1 MLQNLLQECSVLCK
15 TSLSLR
21 CLLDEVFARFASVFR
36 AFVCKRASCL
46 SRPCST
52 IFILPVH
59 ARYVFSCA
67 LQRIPLL
74 PCHWLHVNGF
84 VNWDLFPLAYLRH
97 TKFNVTLLQRRLI
110 CLRMDWTP
118 PLYGVL
124 LTKEYL
130 LFIIVTVKQKLKKP
144 WMLSALVHDIWAE
157 WWMPL
162 INFWAQ
168 SNLLRRHNLSTAC
181 VGNQCRL

>member
-1 MLQNLLQECSVLCK
+1 MIWYFLYRLIVEFSSLKAFVKFVLHIQVGLPSYPNCVSFTALPKIGHLRFVLHVDNLSYFITKPKLK

-97 TKFNVTLLQRRLI
+97 TKFNVTLL
-110 CLRMDWTP
+110 
-118 PLYGVL
+118 
-124 LTKEYL
+124 
-130 LFIIVTVKQKLKKP
+130 
-144 WMLSALVHDIWAE
+144 
-157 WWMPL
+157 
-162 INFWAQ
+162 
-168 SNLLRRHNLSTAC
+168 
-181 VGNQCRL
+181 

>member
-46 SRPCST
+46 SRPCSI

-97 TKFNVTLLQRRLI
+97 TKFNVTLFKDGLNTSIVWRSPNQRILAFYYRYSQTEIEETLNAVSAGP
-110 CLRMDWTP
+110 R
-118 PLYGVL
+118 
-124 LTKEYL
+124 YL
-130 LFIIVTVKQKLKKP
+130 SRVVDAADQL
-144 WMLSALVHDIWAE
+144 
-157 WWMPL
+157 
-162 INFWAQ
+162 
-168 SNLLRRHNLSTAC
+168 LSTIKPATSS
-181 VGNQCRL
+181 